1 MGKRATKIDKHLR
14 VAQFVRMISHGCVNS
29 QLLEYADQEWGVKR
43 TTGHQYIKE
52 AREVIIADV
61 DQDRKDVVAELM
73 HTSKTVIQKALERGE
88 LNNAIGAMNL
98 ITRLGGLEPK

>member
-14 VAQFVRMISHGCVNS
+14 VAQFVRMISNGCVNS
-29 QLLEYADQEWGVKR
+29 QLLAHAEKEWGVK
-43 TTGHQYIKE
+43 TTIGYQYIAE